1 MKKFIV
7 TVFAILGFVLSTQ
20 AQSEKVKTK
29 INKKIEKIN
38 QSIVASNDKA
48 ALTPEQKEKIFVLLL
63 DLQKTVKKIK
73 KENAGADNLKEL
85 MKAESKK
92 VNKKINKEILT
103 KEQRQAKKMTRQRK
117 KNKK

>member
-1 MKKFIV
+1 MKKIIL
-7 TVFAILGFVLSTQ
+7 TAFAILGFVFSTQ

-38 QSIVASNDKA
+38 QSIVASNEKA

-73 KENAGADNLKEL
+73 KENAGAENLKEL
-85 MKAESKK
+85 LKAETKK
-92 VNKKINKEILT
+92 VNKQINKEILT
-103 KEQRQAKKMTRQRK
+103 KKQRQAKKATKQK
-117 KNKK
+117 KKKK